1 MGKKQK
7 KKKAKNKKNRGEN
20 KEDQRIIDIEDRRE
34 ARRRQLR
41 EEAER
46 SRARRGR
53 KSITQE
59 MMEEI
64 DRAEEPESP
73 PKGRA
78 GKKQKK
84 SRPKPVALKIIV
96 GVLIVVGI
104 ALAFSLGNII
114 HLKIEQAHAENE
126 LAALQK
132 QQEEL
137 QEEADRIGTGE
148 YMEQQARDW
157 LKMAKQGEIIYEFD
171 GDNDDSAGSSGSGIK
186 DSGDEEKENQ

>member
-1 MGKKQK
+1 MEKTSKKKKIKKQK
-7 KKKAKNKKNRGEN
+7 KK
-20 KEDQRIIDIEDRRE
+20 
-34 ARRRQLR
+34 
-41 EEAER
+41 
-46 SRARRGR
+46 
-53 KSITQE
+53 
-59 MMEEI
+59 
-64 DRAEEPESP
+64 
-73 PKGRA
+73 
-78 GKKQKK
+78 
-84 SRPKPVALKIIV
+84 RPKPVALKIIV

-137 QEEADRIGTGE
+137 QEEADRIGTSE

-171 GDNDDSAGSSGSGIK
+171 GDKDGSAGSSGSGIK
-186 DSGDEEKENQ
+186 ESGDEEKENQ